1 MAEYSE
7 STFVGMTDMELV
19 MLRHKSSKLPGGDP
33 DFERAI
39 LVELGRRV
47 KEKVD

>member
-1 MAEYSE
+1 MAEYNKK
-7 STFVGMTDMELV
+7 TFEGMTDIELV
-19 MLRHKSSKLPGGDP
+19 MLRYQSSKLPGGDA

-47 KEKVD
+47 KEKVE